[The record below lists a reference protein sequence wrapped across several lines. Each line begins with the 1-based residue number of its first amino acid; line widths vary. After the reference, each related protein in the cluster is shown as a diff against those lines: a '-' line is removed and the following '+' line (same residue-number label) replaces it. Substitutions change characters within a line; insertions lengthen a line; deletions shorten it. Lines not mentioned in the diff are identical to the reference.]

1 MNDLQIFNYES
12 KQIRTVIINNEPW
25 WVAKDVCDILEL
37 NNITESLR
45 RIDPSD
51 LTSIKLNSGG
61 QNREMMI
68 VNESGLYS
76 LILRSNKPEAKNFRK
91 WITSEVLPSIRKTGQ
106 YNIETDPSKLIAQ
119 AVLVA
124 NRILEEQRPLVEFA
138 KSVRESKNG
147 VLVRHLAKNLRPA
160 TGEKRLY
167 EWLRQN
173 KIIMPESTEPYQQ
186 YIDSGYFEMRENVFD
201 VPEGGKHI
209 SYTSLVTG
217 KGQIYIEKKWR
228 EQHERPSFSNSKHPE
243 NFKHTGSEREP
254 ERGVPALTSSGHK
267 KIKEEAL
274 N

>member
-25 WVAKDVCDILEL
+25 WVAKDVSAVLGYINSSKAISDHCKG
-37 NNITESLR
+37 ITNSYPLKTPGGVQQIRVINEPDLYRLIVKSSLPDAVKFER
-45 RIDPSD
+45 
-51 LTSIKLNSGG
+51 
-61 QNREMMI
+61 
-68 VNESGLYS
+68 
-76 LILRSNKPEAKNFRK
+76 
-91 WITSEVLPSIRKTGQ
+91 WIFETIIPSIRKTGQ
-106 YNIETDPSKLIAQ
+106 YCIETDPSKLMAQ
-119 AVLVA
+119 AILVT
-124 NRILEEQRPLVEFA
+124 NRLLEEQRPLVEFA
-138 KSVRESKNG
+138 QSVRESKAG

-160 TGEKRLY
+160 TGERRLY

-186 YIDSGYFEMRENVFD
+186 YIDSGYFVMRENVFD

-209 SYTSLVTG
+209 SYTPLVTG

-228 EQHERPSFSNSKHPE
+228 EQHERPSFSISKHPE

-254 ERGVPALTSSGHK
+254 ERRVPALTSAGHK
-267 KIKEEAL
+267 KVKEEVL